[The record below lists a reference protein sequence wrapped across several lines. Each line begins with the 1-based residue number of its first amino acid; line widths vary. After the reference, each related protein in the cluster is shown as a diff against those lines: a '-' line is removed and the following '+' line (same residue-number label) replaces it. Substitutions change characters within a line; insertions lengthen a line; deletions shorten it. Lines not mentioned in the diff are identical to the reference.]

1 MAGDFPCVSTFC
13 LWALLALTWLHRLP
27 ALSSMWEIIRHW
39 AVVLLIFTGHL
50 HTHYSWQARR
60 AAGWTW
66 GTISAGD
73 SCLSLPPRFRTTF
86 AVAYSTW
93 RTSFLWVTLQGW
105 TAQLSAS
112 QSCPVSCHLWL
123 LAQEPSSVW
132 DWLPVGAGVRVN
144 PHTHNASNK
153 ATPRLL
159 AGEFG
164 VFFCI
169 AEVRKPINFE
179 TNVCKYIY

>member
-73 SCLSLPPRFRTTF
+73 SCLSLPSSPFSDH
-86 AVAYSTW
+86 VCCC
-93 RTSFLWVTLQGW
+93 LL
-105 TAQLSAS
+105 
-112 QSCPVSCHLWL
+112 HL
-123 LAQEPSSVW
+123 A
-132 DWLPVGAGVRVN
+132 DFLPVGHSARLNRTAQCFSVLPCLLSSLAACPRTEFCLRLTASGRRSSRQPAHSQCEQQSN
-144 PHTHNASNK
+144 STSSCWGIWCFLLYCRSEKTH
-153 ATPRLL
+153 
-159 AGEFG
+159 
-164 VFFCI
+164 
-169 AEVRKPINFE
+169 
-179 TNVCKYIY
+179 